1 MGHLT
6 ILHDLILV
14 YALGALVVYVFHRIG
29 QSALVG
35 FLVTGLIVGPNFL
48 GLVSDP
54 AVVRELAELGV
65 MLLLFSVGLEFSLQK
80 LRQMKRIVFVTGPL
94 QVGLTIAV
102 AAALG
107 WAFSL
112 PGSLF
117 LVLGLCGALSSTAMV
132 VKILLDRGEIDALH
146 GRYALGILIFQDLS
160 VVVMILLLPQLAA
173 PSSAWPQ
180 ILTELALAAGF
191 LAALFLLARYV
202 YPAVL
207 DHVVRVRSKE
217 LFVIASLV
225 LFLGTAYAA
234 AGAGFSLALGAFLAG
249 LVISG
254 SEYSHIVFSEIRPLR
269 DSLNSLFFISIG
281 MLVDPAFVLQQWQV
295 VAAVLVLLLLG
306 KTLATTLA
314 AAVTG
319 VPVSVAVTVGFGLAQ
334 IGEFSFV
341 LLDSALQH
349 PGLLPFDW
357 YQILLTTA
365 VLSLLLSPLLMATGR
380 RVALLSLLEHF
391 RPLVSRQESHLE
403 LSEAGEATGD
413 HVIICGFGV
422 SGRSIAKVLRAHGVP
437 YVILE
442 LNIQTVKEER
452 RKDEPIFYADA
463 TNDEALERAGIKT
476 ARAIVYALSDPFA
489 LRRAIPAARALN
501 PNLLILT
508 RTKWLADIDELYRLG
523 ANEVVAEEFE
533 ASIELLTRILRV
545 YNFPRELVAAEVRRI
560 REERYSVFRSERATV
575 PRLRLSKELD
585 VYVETVV
592 VPENSPLRD
601 RTIGETRF
609 RSVTGSLILGIVRNG
624 TALNNPGGEERI
636 LVGDMLVLSGTKE
649 QLRRAL
655 ELLRPGEPAAVPPSE
670 PLASL

>member
-1 MGHLT
+1 MGHLP

-35 FLVTGLIVGPNFL
+35 FLVTGLLVGPNFL

-54 AVVRELAELGV
+54 NVVYDLAELGV

-80 LRQMKRIVFVTGPL
+80 LQQMKRVVFVTGPL
-94 QVGLTIAV
+94 QVSLTVVLAMV
-102 AAALG
+102 LG

-112 PGSLF
+112 PFSLS

-160 VVVMILLLPQLAA
+160 VVLMILLLPRLAA
-173 PSSAWPQ
+173 PAGAGSE
-180 ILTELALAAGF
+180 ILTELAVAGGF
-191 LAALFLLARYV
+191 LAILFLVARYL

-207 DHVVRVRSKE
+207 DHVVRVQSKE
-217 LFVIASLV
+217 LFVITSLV

-281 MLVDPAFVLQQWQV
+281 MLVDPAFVFQQWQV
-295 VAAVLVLLLLG
+295 VGVVLVLLLAG
-306 KTLATTLA
+306 KTLATSLA
-314 AAVTG
+314 AAITG
-319 VPVSVAVTVGFGLAQ
+319 VPVAVAVTVGFGLAQ

-341 LLDSALQH
+341 LLDSARKH
-349 PGLLPFDW
+349 PGLLPLDW
-357 YQILLTTA
+357 YQILLSTA
-365 VLSLLLSPLLMATGR
+365 VLSLVLSPLLMATGR
-380 RVALLSLLEHF
+380 RVALLDLLGRV
-391 RPLVSRQESHLE
+391 RPLVSREESTLQLRE
-403 LSEAGEATGD
+403 EGEAPVD
-413 HVIICGFGV
+413 HVIICGFGI
-422 SGRSIAKVLRAHGVP
+422 SGRSIARVLRAHGVP

-452 RKDEPIFYADA
+452 RKGEPIFYADA
-463 TNDEALERAGIKT
+463 TDHEALQRAGIKA
-476 ARAIVYALSDPFA
+476 ARTIVYALSDPFA

-501 PNLLILT
+501 PEVLILT

-560 REERYSVFRSERATV
+560 REERYSVFRSKRATV

-585 VYVETVV
+585 IYIETVLI
-592 VPENSPLRD
+592 PENSPVRD
-601 RTIGETRF
+601 RTIAETQF
-609 RSVTGSLILGIVRNG
+609 RATTGSLILGIVRNG

-636 LVGDMLVLSGTKE
+636 QAGDMLVLSGTKD
-649 QLRRAL
+649 QLRQAL
-655 ELLRPGEPAAVPPSE
+655 ELLRPESPGVSSAE